1 MSKNVNSK
9 MSTKEKM
16 WIVLLIAVIAIAIAL
31 IVGLGSNRVT
41 DESIVGE
48 QGQAQT
54 QGQTQGD
61 NDAATEETETYASKL
76 EDGTRMNT
84 SNEFNTTKKYKDLEI
99 SNIQFT
105 EKNGM
110 SVLLADVK
118 NTGSSKHEEEV
129 VKITIVGEDGKETQV
144 RAIIEE
150 IEAGET
156 AQLNTSM
163 TADMVN
169 AKDFKVEGA

>member
-16 WIVLLIAVIAIAIAL
+16 WIVLLVAVIAIAIAL
-31 IVGLGSNRVT
+31 IVGLGSNRGT

-48 QGQAQT
+48 QE
-54 QGQTQGD
+54 QTQGD
-61 NDAATEETETYASKL
+61 NNVAEEQTETYASKL

-129 VKITIVGEDGKETQV
+129 VKITIVGENGKETQV
-144 RAIIEE
+144 RAIIGE